1 MAEGNFFIEH
11 LGLGQLGVHIR
22 QALHPEEGEEEE
34 VDGIQGFL
42 VDGQGFKG
50 VEVKAA
56 EFQVADALGQIVT
69 VALTAA

>member
-11 LGLGQLGVHIR
+11 PLGPAGR
-22 QALHPEEGEEEE
+22 PHPSGPPSRGEGEEEE

-56 EFQVADALGQIVT
+56 ELV
-69 VALTAA
+69 